1 MKIVIVGGHLSPALA
16 VIEKLKPEEVF
27 YIGRKH
33 AFEGDKALSLEFQE
47 IEKLNI
53 PFFALNT
60 GRLQRKFTKHTLLS
74 LGKIPLGFAQSIAI
88 LKKINPD
95 VVLGFG
101 SYLFLPVAMAAK
113 LLNIPVVV
121 HEQTLEAG
129 YANKIVSKIAKKVCI
144 SWKSSESFFPKE
156 KVILTGNPLRQEI
169 INIRQVKS
177 SENKIPLI
185 YVTGGGAGAHAIN
198 LLVEKSLDK
207 LLEKFSIIH
216 QTGWSEIYRDFE
228 RLERQKNKRY
238 ECKKFLNVKEAALA
252 ISNADLVVG
261 RSGINTVTEL
271 IYLKKPAFLIPIS
284 VGQNNEQLKNAKYI
298 QNLGLGEYKEQ
309 YLLTPELFVSTI
321 ESMLVKIKSYKLR
334 EELSF
339 EDAAGKIVEVLRNV
353 SKKA

>member
-16 VIEKLKPEEVF
+16 VIEKLKSEEVF

-33 AFEGDKALSLEFQE
+33 AFEGDKALSLEYQE

-60 GRLQRKFTKHTLLS
+60 GRLQRKFTKHTIPS
-74 LGKIPLGFAQSIAI
+74 LIKIPLGLVWSLAI
-88 LKKINPD
+88 LNKIKPD

-113 LLNIPVVV
+113 LLNIPIVV

-129 YANKIVSKIAKKVCI
+129 YANKLVAKIAKKICI

-156 KVILTGNPLRQEI
+156 KIVLTGNPLRQEI
-169 INIRQVKS
+169 IDVKKMAKV
-177 SENKIPLI
+177 NNPIPQI
-185 YVTGGGAGAHAIN
+185 YITGGGSGAHVLN

-207 LLEKFSIIH
+207 LLEKYSIIH
-216 QTGWSEIYRDFE
+216 QTGWSEVYRDFE
-228 RLERQKNKRY
+228 RLKKIDNKNYQCRKH
-238 ECKKFLNVKEAALA
+238 LSAGEAALA
-252 ISNADLVVG
+252 IQKSDLVVG

-271 IYLKKPAFLIPIS
+271 IYLKRAAFLIPLP
-284 VGQNNEQLKNAKYI
+284 VGQNNEQLKNAQFIKS
-298 QNLGLGEYKEQ
+298 LGLGEYKEQ
-309 YLLTPELFVSTI
+309 YLLTSDKFISNI
-321 ESMLVKIKSYKLR
+321 ESMLKNIKNYKLKD
-334 EELSF
+334 ELIS
-339 EDAAGKIVEVLRNV
+339 ENAAEKIIEVLRNV